1 MYSFIMIYLKAVQGF
16 AGAEFEQLLTSS
28 PLFDNTKI
36 AEAVNSLKA
45 TKNPPKVGSK
55 KRKRMGC
62 GSSAPA
68 NAGNK
73 PKKSLPRDQ
82 DTEVLPGHRTEAAT
96 NPLAGN
102 TGALGCSQ
110 LSAFSFGDNG
120 DARAIGD
127 GDKDAEAP
135 SAVVTRRATTTHT
148 RREGVSADP
157 ILPDA
162 AEKFVPRKIAKDKSL
177 HLQLQKVV
185 KSNPLFAAL
194 EAEELRTVVDAMDIE
209 EFPKGTNVLTEGQ
222 PGTEKFY
229 FIVEG
234 TVDILKKSMGYICS
248 FHAGQTFGEMELMYL
263 SMCAA
268 TVQCKTMVKAFA
280 IDRDTYRHIVM
291 MVSIRKRK
299 QYVGYLQNITFLNDM
314 NNYQLTTLADALETK
329 LFEADET
336 LIPFGSEGD
345 WMYVIIHG
353 TVQVVGRDKQT
364 GAKVKVCTFTA
375 GDIIGELEF
384 LNNHKTVADVIAI
397 GEVKTCRLHRAHF
410 EMCMGPV
417 VDYLRNQTEQSGKY
431 SYYNNITEDDGTGNK
446 KVLTDFTF
454 GEDNDGGSANAFG
467 TSAFGNDGDED
478 GGDDGKGPNEGSS
491 PKSRTQRAHGV
502 SDEVMEEDKN
512 WKPPVVP
519 KGDEDTEM
527 LKAVLKTNPLM
538 SSLEPD
544 DFKTVVL
551 AMSKNKFSAGAN
563 VMTQGSEGG
572 SHYYIISEGVVDIL
586 KNDKYICSFH
596 KGQGF
601 GEMELMYV
609 QPVVAT
615 VKAKTDLIA
624 WALDRQ
630 TYKRLVMQIAV
641 KRRVL
646 YSELVGNLDFLQGM
660 SEYEKGTLADA
671 LSPVTFQPGS
681 LIVRRG
687 EQNESMYIIVSGKVE
702 VLGVE
707 NGADDEAAATKH
719 ICFLERGS
727 CVGELEFLNQHP
739 AVANCAAFTEVRAC
753 TLHRDH
759 FELCMGPI
767 MDVLRKTV
775 RQDKYAYYNQHLDD
789 FDKADSGKQHEQK
802 GGPHGGGGA
811 ARGRV
816 RGNAVSAEVYDAAA
830 DHDYDPPVIA
840 KKPHELDKLS
850 VTVKRCPLF
859 AALNAQERAVV
870 IGALEACEFQ
880 PHAKIFV
887 QGTVP
892 EDPYWYI
899 IAEGNVKQ
907 VKDDGTTTAQLGP
920 GQSFGEMELMYATP
934 AQVTTSVSS
943 ATPVHAFRL
952 DRRSYRKLVMAVCQ
966 ERRRLYREL
975 LSGVPFASQ
984 LSEQQ
989 SLVLADAL
997 TPIKFQPGD
1006 VMIKFGDHN
1015 EWMYIIVDGVV
1026 EVLKQNMQEIV
1037 CELRRGEMVGELEFL
1052 NKHAT
1057 VANCI
1062 AKTHTQA
1069 LKLHRDHFEM
1079 CLGPCT
1085 AFMKEIL
1092 KQAKYAY
1099 YNNTQKR

>member
-1 MYSFIMIYLKAVQGF
+1 
-16 AGAEFEQLLTSS
+16 
-28 PLFDNTKI
+28 
-36 AEAVNSLKA
+36 
-45 TKNPPKVGSK
+45 
-55 KRKRMGC
+55 MGC

-68 NAGNK
+68 DAGNK
-73 PKKSLPRDQ
+73 RKEAPQ
-82 DTEVLPGHRTEAAT
+82 EDTEIIPGQRTAT
-96 NPLAGN
+96 TANPLVAPP
-102 TGALGCSQ
+102 AEPQ

-120 DARAIGD
+120 GAQAIGD

-162 AEKFVPRKIAKDKSL
+162 AEKFIPRKIAKDAAL

-194 EAEELRTVVDAMDIE
+194 EVEELRTVVDAMDIE

-263 SMCAA
+263 SPCAA
-268 TVQCKTMVKAFA
+268 TVQCKTKVKAFA

-299 QYVGYLQNITFLNDM
+299 QYVSYLQNITFLNDM
-314 NNYQLTTLADALETK
+314 TNYQLTTLADALETK
-329 LFEADET
+329 VFDADEV

-384 LNNHKTVADVIAI
+384 LNNHKTVADVIAM

-417 VDYLRNQTEQSGKY
+417 VDYLRAQTGQSGKY

-454 GEDNDGGSANAFG
+454 GDDNEGPSHNAFG
-467 TSAFGNDGDED
+467 TSAFGNDGDDD
-478 GGDDGKGPNEGSS
+478 GEDGKGADEGSS
-491 PKSRTQRAHGV
+491 PRSRTQRAHGV
-502 SDEVMEEDKN
+502 SDEVMQEDKN

-519 KGDEDTEM
+519 KGAEDTEM

-544 DFKTVVL
+544 DFQTVVL
-551 AMSKNKFSAGAN
+551 AMSKNKFPAGAN

-615 VKAKTDLIA
+615 VKAKTDLTA
-624 WALDRQ
+624 WALDRN

-707 NGADDEAAATKH
+707 NGADDDAAATKH
-719 ICFLERGS
+719 ICYLERGS

-789 FDKADSGKQHEQK
+789 FDKSSETKNDTH
-802 GGPHGGGGA
+802 HGGGGGPRGA
-811 ARGRV
+811 AGGARGRV

-830 DHDYDPPVIA
+830 DTDYDPPVIA
-840 KKPHELDKLS
+840 KKPEELEKLS

-859 AALNAQERAVV
+859 AALNSQERAVV
-870 IGALEACEFQ
+870 IGALETCVFE
-880 PHAKIFV
+880 PRTNVFV
-887 QGTVP
+887 QGHVP
-892 EDPYWYI
+892 ENPYWYI
-899 IAEGNVKQ
+899 IAEGTIKQ
-907 VKDDGTTTAQLGP
+907 VKDDGTTTAVLGP

-934 AQVTTSVSS
+934 AQVTTSVAS
-943 ATPVHAFRL
+943 ATAVHAFRL

-1015 EWMYIIVDGVV
+1015 EWMYIVVDGVV
-1026 EVLKQNMQEIV
+1026 EVFKQNMQDIV

-1057 VANCI
+1057 VANCV

-1085 AFMKEIL
+1085 AFIKEIL
-1092 KQAKYAY
+1092 KQPKYAY
-1099 YNNTQKR
+1099 YNNAQKKS